1 MGNRRRAREL
11 ALQTLYALEK
21 RPEAVNDAVANMRR
35 WATETES
42 SENDNADLL
51 RGGED
56 IQSFAEKIVRGVAA
70 NLQTIDDRIG
80 QCSTNWKVP
89 RMAAVDRNI
98 LRLATYELMHLG
110 DIPPKVTLNEA
121 IEIAKRYGTEESGA
135 FINGILDRIASLEK
149 SPPAG

>member
-21 RPEAVNDAVANMRR
+21 QPEAVNDAVANMRR

-42 SENDNADLL
+42 AENDNADLL

-56 IQSFAEKIVRGVAA
+56 IQAFAEKIVRGVAA
-70 NLQTIDDRIG
+70 NLQAIDDRIG

>member
-11 ALQTLYALEK
+11 ALQTLYALE
-21 RPEAVNDAVANMRR
+21 RQPNAIDEAVANMQR
-35 WATETES
+35 WAKEAETPEA
-42 SENDNADLL
+42 DNAELI
-51 RGGED
+51 RGSDD
-56 IQSFAEKIVRGVAA
+56 IQAFAEKIVRGVAS
-70 NLQTIDDRIG
+70 NLEAIDTRIG

-121 IEIAKRYGTEESGA
+121 IEIAKRYGTEDSGA

-149 SPPAG
+149 SPTAG